1 MTSVDRDIKREVQA
15 VAGSVPL
22 TTKEMLQGEG
32 SDNMFTRNLEK
43 TIAGDGMKEIG
54 EIEGGKA
61 KLAEFTKRTG
71 LIPGL
76 VDPSLESAVGQR
88 DQFEER
94 IGYKG
99 YLPSFD
105 DHTQMVGGEDN
116 NRALSQP
123 FINEIEEI
131 KVDPT
136 PQSNSFVNPTIKN
149 ADDFV
154 SMVEEMK
161 GIKASPLR
169 SDIQVGGLQRTAK
182 DGSKELGKSVGMS
195 LMPGTLN
202 GGDAVAFSFMED
214 PTKPDEVTTRTYS
227 VTPETMQQ
235 LQSGEGDIGSMSFGQ
250 KMNKAIR
257 GKEGF
262 GSIDKSRFAGD
273 VFITPPL

>member
-1 MTSVDRDIKREVQA
+1 
-15 VAGSVPL
+15 
-22 TTKEMLQGEG
+22 
-32 SDNMFTRNLEK
+32 
-43 TIAGDGMKEIG
+43 
-54 EIEGGKA
+54 
-61 KLAEFTKRTG
+61 
-71 LIPGL
+71 
-76 VDPSLESAVGQR
+76 
-88 DQFEER
+88 
-94 IGYKG
+94 
-99 YLPSFD
+99 
-105 DHTQMVGGEDN
+105 
-116 NRALSQP
+116 
-123 FINEIEEI
+123 
-131 KVDPT
+131 
-136 PQSNSFVNPTIKN
+136 
-149 ADDFV
+149 
-154 SMVEEMK
+154 MVEEMK
-161 GIKASPLR
+161 GIEASPLR

-273 VFITPPL
+273 VFITPSL